1 MPKISVVVPV
11 YNVARYLP
19 ECLYSLISQT
29 LRDIE
34 IICVND
40 GSTDNSLDILN
51 GYAGKDSRIKVI
63 STENY
68 GYGHA
73 MNTGFAAAT
82 GEYIGI
88 LESDD
93 FTANNMFEDLYQA
106 AISNDAD
113 IVKSNY
119 WDYLD
124 GSKEFVRSLNGGPYD
139 KVFTPR
145 QDEMGVFWFTP
156 SIWSAI
162 YRREF
167 IINHDIKFNETPGAS
182 FQDTSFNFMV
192 LACAERMVLKEDAY
206 ICYRRD
212 NESSSVKSPKK
223 VYCVFDEYEYI
234 DNFLSSKGAAYSE
247 LEYLLPALGWNTYR
261 WNYGRIA
268 MEFKYEFLKKMIEY
282 FYNAFE
288 EGKINPT
295 YWLNKDQLKEAM
307 HILADRNTFLYR
319 VYAEI
324 QKREA
329 LLGNLKY
336 KVQNSDKVYI
346 YGAGKVGCEIA
357 TLLDKQELNFDGF
370 VVTNGAAKYDE
381 VIGKQVM
388 DLADI
393 EKMSVGDNTLFLVSV
408 KESTQSDIMLVL
420 HEKGFYNII
429 PMTNELR
436 KYLVA
441 FEHYDLG
448 MLVKELITKS

>member
-1 MPKISVVVPV
+1 
-11 YNVARYLP
+11 
-19 ECLYSLISQT
+19 
-29 LRDIE
+29 
-34 IICVND
+34 
-40 GSTDNSLDILN
+40 
-51 GYAGKDSRIKVI
+51 
-63 STENY
+63 
-68 GYGHA
+68 
-73 MNTGFAAAT
+73 
-82 GEYIGI
+82 
-88 LESDD
+88 
-93 FTANNMFEDLYQA
+93 
-106 AISNDAD
+106 
-113 IVKSNY
+113 
-119 WDYLD
+119 
-124 GSKEFVRSLNGGPYD
+124 
-139 KVFTPR
+139 
-145 QDEMGVFWFTP
+145 
-156 SIWSAI
+156 
-162 YRREF
+162 
-167 IINHDIKFNETPGAS
+167 
-182 FQDTSFNFMV
+182 
-192 LACAERMVLKEDAY
+192 
-206 ICYRRD
+206 
-212 NESSSVKSPKK
+212 
-223 VYCVFDEYEYI
+223 
-234 DNFLSSKGAAYSE
+234 
-247 LEYLLPALGWNTYR
+247 
-261 WNYGRIA
+261 
-268 MEFKYEFLKKMIEY
+268 MEFKSEFLKKMIEY

-408 KESTQSDIMLVL
+408 KESTQPDIMLVL

>member
-19 ECLYSLISQT
+19 ECLDSLISQT
-29 LRDIE
+29 LNDIE

-51 GYAGKDSRIKVI
+51 EYAGKDSRFKVI
-63 STENY
+63 STKNY

-73 MNTGFAAAT
+73 MNTGFVVAT

-93 FTANNMFEDLYQA
+93 FTASNMYEDLWQVA
-106 AISNDAD
+106 VSNDAD

-124 GSKEFVRSLNGGPYD
+124 GNKELVRSLNGGPYD

-162 YRREF
+162 YKREF

-212 NESSSVKSPKK
+212 NESSSVKSLKK

-234 DNFLSSKGAAYSE
+234 DNFLSSKGAAYSK
-247 LEYLLPALGWNTYR
+247 LEYLLPALAWNTYS
-261 WNYGRIA
+261 WNYGRISVQ
-268 MEFKYEFLKKMIEY
+268 FKYAFLEKMIDY
-282 FYNAFE
+282 FYDLWDKGN
-288 EGKINPT
+288 IRPS
-295 YWLNKDQLKEAM
+295 YWRNKEHLAECTR
-307 HILADRNTFLYR
+307 ILVDKSNFLHR
-319 VYAEI
+319 VYAGLQEREVLLNHLRNTI
-324 QKREA
+324 Q
-329 LLGNLKY
+329 NY
-336 KVQNSDKVYI
+336 SCVYI
-346 YGAGKVGCEIA
+346 YGAGKVGVEVA
-357 TLLDKQELNFDGF
+357 HLLEKHELCFDGF
-370 VVTNGAAKYDE
+370 VVTNK
-381 VIGKQVM
+381 
-388 DLADI
+388 
-393 EKMSVGDNTLFLVSV
+393 GDNVKEIMGKKIIPLKDIDDIGCGADSLFILSV
-408 KESTQSDIMLVL
+408 KETTQPEILFMLR
-420 HEKGFYNII
+420 EKGYKNII
-429 PMTNELR
+429 AMTNEMR
-436 KYLVA
+436 KYMVGLEQHSIQQLVSE
-441 FEHYDLG
+441 FF
-448 MLVKELITKS
+448 